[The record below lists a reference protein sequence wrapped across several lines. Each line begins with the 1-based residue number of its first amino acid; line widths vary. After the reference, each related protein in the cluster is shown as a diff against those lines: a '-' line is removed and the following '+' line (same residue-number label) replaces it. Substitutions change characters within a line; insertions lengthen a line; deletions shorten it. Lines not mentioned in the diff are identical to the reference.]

1 MLIFY
6 ADWCPT
12 CHAYK
17 QIFADPR
24 VVEQAKGLVMVR
36 ANVDHSQLLAS
47 RYADDGEY
55 VPRIFALNDNGEQIT
70 ALFEQRNYPKHF
82 VPADAKQNFLKL
94 MRQLQR

>member
-24 VVEQAKGLVMVR
+24 VVEQAKELVMVR
-36 ANVDHSQLLAS
+36 ANVDQSAQLAS
-47 RYADDGEY
+47 RYANDGEY
-55 VPRIFALNDNGEQIT
+55 VPRIYALKDDGEQIT
-70 ALFEQRNYPKHF
+70 SVFEQRNYPKHF
-82 VPADAKQNFLKL
+82 VPADATQSFLAL
-94 MRQLQR
+94 MRQIQR